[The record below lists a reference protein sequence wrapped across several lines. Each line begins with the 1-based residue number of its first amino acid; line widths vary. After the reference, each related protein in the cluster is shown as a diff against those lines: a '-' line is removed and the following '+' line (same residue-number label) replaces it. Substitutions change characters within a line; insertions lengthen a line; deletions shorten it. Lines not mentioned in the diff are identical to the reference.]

1 MSFRIEEKILLN
13 SMQNNLLCK
22 FLDENYSTKIHDD
35 RIISSIY
42 FDNKFFQMFKDSE
55 EGCVPR
61 KKIRLRKY
69 SNLSQINHEV
79 KISSIEGRYKTS
91 KIINENDYKKI
102 IKKGIFDNTYGQC
115 YPIIKIS
122 YKRKYIKVHTK
133 RITLDTNIEYQD
145 FISKKIVTDKFNQI
159 LEIKTSINDDT
170 NQLNINFPFRRV
182 RFSKYSE
189 AIKRLKIKN

>member
-13 SMQNNLLCK
+13 CMQDNLLYK
-22 FLDENYSTKIHDD
+22 FLNENYSTKIHDD
-35 RIISSIY
+35 RIISSVY

-69 SNLSQINHEV
+69 SNLSQINYEV
-79 KISSIEGRYKTS
+79 KISSIEGRYKTT
-91 KIINENDYKKI
+91 KIIKENDYKKVL
-102 IKKGIFDNTYGQC
+102 KNGIFDNNYGQC
-115 YPIIKIS
+115 YPVIKIS
-122 YKRKYIKVHTK
+122 YQRKYIKVHSK

-145 FISKKIVTDKFNQI
+145 FISKRIVTDRFNQI
-159 LEIKTSINDDT
+159 LEIKTSINDDI
-170 NQLNINFPFRRV
+170 NQLNIDFPFRRI